1 VTAGSHSTNGSGE
14 EPVTVTDRRRI
25 DPETGQVRE
34 EPAAGPGPAEAEP
47 VVDEADVAKDD
58 QKGGQA
64 ADQQAD
70 DPDTRVAELTAD
82 LQRER
87 AQFANFRRRA
97 AEEKQGS
104 VAYGKQILIDKLLP
118 VIDDLDRAREHGD
131 LEAGPLKAV
140 ADKLAGVLAAEG
152 LVAFGEPGDE
162 FNPELHEAVQHD
174 GTGAHPVLGAVYRR
188 GYRLGEKVIR
198 TAMVTVTDPAPA
210 ADQTGAQ

>member
-1 VTAGSHSTNGSGE
+1 MTAGSHSANGSGE

-25 DPETGQVRE
+25 DPETGEVRD
-34 EPAAGPGPAEAEP
+34 EPAAGPGPADAEP
-47 VVDEADVAKDD
+47 IADESQADE
-58 QKGGQA
+58 
-64 ADQQAD
+64 QQAD
-70 DPDTRVAELTAD
+70 GAAGEPDARVAELTAD

-118 VIDDLDRAREHGD
+118 IIDDLDRAREHGD
-131 LEAGPLKAV
+131 LESGPLRAV
-140 ADKLAGVLAAEG
+140 ADKLTGVLAAEG
-152 LVAFGEPGDE
+152 LVAFGAAGDE

-174 GTGAHPVLGAVYRR
+174 GTGERPVIGAVYRC

-198 TAMVTVTDPAPA
+198 TAMVTVTDPDPA
-210 ADQTGAQ
+210 ADPTGAQ

>member
-1 VTAGSHSTNGSGE
+1 MTAGAHSSNGSGE

-25 DPETGQVRE
+25 DPETGEVRD
-34 EPAAGPGPAEAEP
+34 EPAAGPGPADAGP
-47 VVDEADVAKDD
+47 VVDEQTSDEQQA
-58 QKGGQA
+58 GGA
-64 ADQQAD
+64 ADE
-70 DPDTRVAELTAD
+70 PDARVAELTAD

-118 VIDDLDRAREHGD
+118 IIDDLDRAREHGD
-131 LEAGPLKAV
+131 LDSGPLRAV
-140 ADKLAGVLAAEG
+140 ADKLTGVLAAEG
-152 LVAFGEPGDE
+152 LVAFGAAGDE
-162 FNPELHEAVQHD
+162 FDPELHEAVQHD
-174 GTGAHPVLGAVYRR
+174 GTGANPVIGSVYRC

-210 ADQTGAQ
+210 GDAPGAQ

>member
-1 VTAGSHSTNGSGE
+1 MTAGSHSTNGSGE

-25 DPETGQVRE
+25 DPETGEVRD
-34 EPAAGPGPAEAEP
+34 EPAAGPGPADAEP
-47 VVDEADVAKDD
+47 VVDESDTEQPADEAS
-58 QKGGQA
+58 
-64 ADQQAD
+64 
-70 DPDTRVAELTAD
+70 PDARLAELTAD

-118 VIDDLDRAREHGD
+118 VLDDLDRAREHGD
-131 LEAGPLKAV
+131 LETGPLRAV
-140 ADKLAGVLAAEG
+140 ADKLTAVLNAEG
-152 LVAFGEPGDE
+152 LESFGAAGEE

-174 GTGAHPVLGAVYRR
+174 GTGDHPVIGAVYRC

-198 TAMVTVTDPAPA
+198 TAMVTVTDPEPA
-210 ADQTGAQ
+210 GDQTGAQ

>member
-1 VTAGSHSTNGSGE
+1 MTAGSHSTNGSGE

-25 DPETGQVRE
+25 DPETGEVRD
-34 EPAAGPGPAEAEP
+34 EPAAGPGPADAEP
-47 VVDEADVAKDD
+47 VVDESDTEQPADEAS
-58 QKGGQA
+58 
-64 ADQQAD
+64 
-70 DPDTRVAELTAD
+70 PDARLAELTAD

-118 VIDDLDRAREHGD
+118 VLDDLDRAREHGD
-131 LEAGPLKAV
+131 LETGPLRAV
-140 ADKLAGVLAAEG
+140 ADKLTAVLNAEG
-152 LVAFGEPGDE
+152 LDAFGAAGEE

-174 GTGAHPVLGAVYRR
+174 GTGDHPVIGAVYRC

-198 TAMVTVTDPAPA
+198 TAMVTVTDPEPA
-210 ADQTGAQ
+210 GDQTGAQ

>member
-1 VTAGSHSTNGSGE
+1 MTAGSHSSNGSGE

-25 DPETGQVRE
+25 DPETGEVRD
-34 EPAAGPGPAEAEP
+34 EPAAGPGPADAEP
-47 VVDEADVAKDD
+47 VVDESDTEQPADGASTDARLV
-58 QKGGQA
+58 
-64 ADQQAD
+64 
-70 DPDTRVAELTAD
+70 ELTAD

-118 VIDDLDRAREHGD
+118 VLDDLDRAREHGD
-131 LEAGPLKAV
+131 LETGPLRAV
-140 ADKLAGVLAAEG
+140 ADKLAAVLNAEG
-152 LVAFGEPGDE
+152 LKSFGAAGDE

-174 GTGAHPVLGAVYRR
+174 GTGDHPVIGAVYRC

-198 TAMVTVTDPAPA
+198 TAMVTVTDPEPA
-210 ADQTGAQ
+210 GDQTGAQ

>member
-25 DPETGQVRE
+25 DPETGEVRD
-34 EPAAGPGPAEAEP
+34 EPAAGPGPADAEP
-47 VVDEADVAKDD
+47 VVDESDNEHPADATS
-58 QKGGQA
+58 
-64 ADQQAD
+64 
-70 DPDTRVAELTAD
+70 PDARVAELTAD

-118 VIDDLDRAREHGD
+118 VLDDLDRAREHGD
-131 LEAGPLKAV
+131 LESGPLRGV
-140 ADKLAGVLAAEG
+140 ADKLAGVLNTEG
-152 LVAFGEPGDE
+152 LEAFGAAGDE
-162 FNPELHEAVQHD
+162 FNLELHEAVQHD
-174 GTGAHPVLGAVYRR
+174 GTGDHPVIGAVYRC

-198 TAMVTVTDPAPA
+198 TAMVTVTDPEPA
-210 ADQTGAQ
+210 GDQAGAQ

>member
-1 VTAGSHSTNGSGE
+1 MTAGAHSANGSGE

-25 DPETGQVRE
+25 DPETGEVRD
-34 EPAAGPGPAEAEP
+34 EPAAGPGPADAGP
-47 VVDEADVAKDD
+47 IVDESQADE
-58 QKGGQA
+58 
-64 ADQQAD
+64 QQAD
-70 DPDTRVAELTAD
+70 GAAGEPDARVAELTAD

-118 VIDDLDRAREHGD
+118 IIDDLDRAREHGD
-131 LEAGPLKAV
+131 LDSGPLRAV
-140 ADKLAGVLAAEG
+140 ADKLSGVLSAEG
-152 LVAFGEPGDE
+152 LVAFGAAGDE
-162 FNPELHEAVQHD
+162 FDPELHEAVQHD
-174 GTGAHPVLGAVYRR
+174 GTGAHPVIGSVYRC

-210 ADQTGAQ
+210 ADQPGAQ

>member
-25 DPETGQVRE
+25 DPETGEVRD
-34 EPAAGPGPAEAEP
+34 EPAAGPGPADAEP
-47 VVDEADVAKDD
+47 VVNESEN
-58 QKGGQA
+58 GQP
-64 ADQQAD
+64 AD
-70 DPDTRVAELTAD
+70 DASSDARLAELTAD

-118 VIDDLDRAREHGD
+118 VLDDLDRAREHGD
-131 LEAGPLKAV
+131 LETGPLRAV
-140 ADKLAGVLAAEG
+140 ADKLTAVLNAEG
-152 LVAFGEPGDE
+152 LEAFGAAGEE

-174 GTGAHPVLGAVYRR
+174 GTGDHPVIGAVYRC

-198 TAMVTVTDPAPA
+198 TAMVTVTDPEPA
-210 ADQTGAQ
+210 GDQTGAQ

>member
-1 VTAGSHSTNGSGE
+1 MTAGSHSTNGSGE

-25 DPETGQVRE
+25 DPETGEVRD
-34 EPAAGPGPAEAEP
+34 EPAAGPGPADAEP
-47 VVDEADVAKDD
+47 VVDEPDNEQPADATS
-58 QKGGQA
+58 
-64 ADQQAD
+64 
-70 DPDTRVAELTAD
+70 PDARVAELTAD

-118 VIDDLDRAREHGD
+118 ILDDLDRAREHGD
-131 LEAGPLKAV
+131 LESGPLRAV
-140 ADKLAGVLAAEG
+140 ADKLAGVLNTEG
-152 LVAFGEPGDE
+152 LEAFGASGDE

-174 GTGAHPVLGAVYRR
+174 GTGDHPVIGAVYRC

-198 TAMVTVTDPAPA
+198 TAMVTVTDPEPA
-210 ADQTGAQ
+210 GDQAGAQ

>member
-1 VTAGSHSTNGSGE
+1 MTAGSHSSNGSGE

-25 DPETGQVRE
+25 DPETGEVRD
-34 EPAAGPGPAEAEP
+34 EPAAGPGPADAEP
-47 VVDEADVAKDD
+47 VVDESDTEQPADEAS
-58 QKGGQA
+58 
-64 ADQQAD
+64 
-70 DPDTRVAELTAD
+70 PDARLAELTAD

-118 VIDDLDRAREHGD
+118 VLDDLDRAREHGD
-131 LEAGPLKAV
+131 LETGPLRAV
-140 ADKLAGVLAAEG
+140 ADKLTAVLNAEG
-152 LVAFGEPGDE
+152 LESFGAAGEE

-174 GTGAHPVLGAVYRR
+174 GTGDHPVIGAVYRC

-198 TAMVTVTDPAPA
+198 TAMVTVTDPEPA
-210 ADQTGAQ
+210 GDRTGAQ

>member
-1 VTAGSHSTNGSGE
+1 MTAGAHSSNGSGE

-25 DPETGQVRE
+25 DPETGEVRD
-34 EPAAGPGPAEAEP
+34 EPAAGPGPADAGP
-47 VVDEADVAKDD
+47 VVDEQTSDEQQA
-58 QKGGQA
+58 GGA
-64 ADQQAD
+64 ADE
-70 DPDTRVAELTAD
+70 PDARVAELTAD

-118 VIDDLDRAREHGD
+118 IIDDLDRAREHGD
-131 LEAGPLKAV
+131 LDSGPLRAV
-140 ADKLAGVLAAEG
+140 ADKLTGVLAAEG
-152 LVAFGEPGDE
+152 LVAFGAAGDE
-162 FNPELHEAVQHD
+162 FDPELHEAVQHD
-174 GTGAHPVLGAVYRR
+174 GTGANPVIGSVYRC

-210 ADQTGAQ
+210 GDGPGAQ

>member
-1 VTAGSHSTNGSGE
+1 MTAGAHSSNGSGE

-25 DPETGQVRE
+25 DPETGEVRD
-34 EPAAGPGPAEAEP
+34 EPAAGPGPADAGP
-47 VVDEADVAKDD
+47 VVDEQTSDE
-58 QKGGQA
+58 
-64 ADQQAD
+64 QQAD
-70 DPDTRVAELTAD
+70 GAADEPDARVAELTAD

-118 VIDDLDRAREHGD
+118 IIDDLDRAREHGD
-131 LEAGPLKAV
+131 LDSGPLRAV
-140 ADKLAGVLAAEG
+140 ADKLTGVLSAEG
-152 LVAFGEPGDE
+152 LVAFGAAGDE
-162 FNPELHEAVQHD
+162 FDPELHEAVQHD
-174 GTGAHPVLGAVYRR
+174 GTGANPVIGSVYRC

-210 ADQTGAQ
+210 GDAPGAQ